1 MIFVTKDEA
10 DYLRQNIKNV
20 KIFKT
25 CRLKN
30 NGSNRGKRYAE
41 ETSAVVNLLCQVQ
54 SRLKNILQHVC
65 KGGYI
70 PLTYLEKE
78 FIFYDSN
85 RRTSNFHCR

>member
-1 MIFVTKDEA
+1 MGIVHKIKNEKVVILHMIFVTKDEA

-41 ETSAVVNLLCQVQ
+41 ETSVVVNLLAKY
-54 SRLKNILQHVC
+54 RA
-65 KGGYI
+65 
-70 PLTYLEKE
+70 
-78 FIFYDSN
+78 D
-85 RRTSNFHCR
+85 

>member
-30 NGSNRGKRYAE
+30 NGSNRDKRYAE
-41 ETSAVVNLLCQVQ
+41 ETSAVVNLLAKY
-54 SRLKNILQHVC
+54 RA
-65 KGGYI
+65 
-70 PLTYLEKE
+70 
-78 FIFYDSN
+78 D
-85 RRTSNFHCR
+85 

>member
-20 KIFKT
+20 KT

-41 ETSAVVNLLCQVQ
+41 ETSAVVNLLAKY
-54 SRLKNILQHVC
+54 RA
-65 KGGYI
+65 
-70 PLTYLEKE
+70 
-78 FIFYDSN
+78 D
-85 RRTSNFHCR
+85 